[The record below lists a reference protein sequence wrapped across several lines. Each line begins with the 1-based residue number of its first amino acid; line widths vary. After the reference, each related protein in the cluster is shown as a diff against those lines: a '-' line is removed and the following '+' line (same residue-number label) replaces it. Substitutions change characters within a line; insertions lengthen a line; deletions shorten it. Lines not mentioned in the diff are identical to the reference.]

1 MGQITA
7 LGALAGRE
15 KAELDIVLSSAAFG
29 RSPRLAHLL
38 QYLCTKYFDGEADQ
52 IKEYNIAVD
61 VLNRPETFDPAE
73 DAIARVEV
81 HRLRKKLKE
90 YYEAEG
96 TDHAVR
102 IVIPTGRYG
111 PVFLTAAQIVADEEL
126 SPVTETDAAL
136 PANGHGGHTA
146 SARQAFSPQLP
157 RYLKIGLIVL
167 AAVAMLVVLT
177 VRLWPVAGPGI
188 DRTKAAIAST
198 IPNQDASLP
207 PLAPVSDETVR
218 ILCGQRKPRTDKF
231 GYTWGPDRYF
241 EGGDYAEKPPTFLT
255 RTTEPELFEGARTGS
270 SSYAIPLKRGVYELH
285 LYFVE
290 TSFGAGTPAGG
301 GENSRVFHV
310 ALDGKRILSEFD
322 IVSDAGG
329 PAVADERVFKD
340 VSPGPDGMLHI
351 RFMSQRS
358 QPMVSAIK
366 VEPAQPHRLN
376 PIRMVALEKPSMD
389 SRRQTWMPD
398 NFWSGGQIGAATGKP
413 EGARDSNLYTRE
425 RYGNF
430 SYAIPVGE
438 GEYAVTLHFAEKF
451 WGLENPGG
459 DGEGSRVFDV
469 YCNGVA
475 LLRDLDIYKE
485 AGGNRPLLKT
495 FHGLKANAQGKL
507 MLSFVP
513 VKNYASVYA
522 VEVID
527 ESPL

>member
-7 LGALAGRE
+7 LGALVERGRE
-15 KAELDIVLSSAAFG
+15 KAELDNVLSSTALS

-38 QYLCTKYFDGEADQ
+38 QYLCTKYFDGAADQ

-90 YYEAEG
+90 YYETEG
-96 TDHAVR
+96 ADHPIR

-111 PVFLTAAQIVADEEL
+111 PVFLTAAQVVADEEL
-126 SPVTETDAAL
+126 SPPGDAEPAVPVNVHGDPGGTPTLGPKL
-136 PANGHGGHTA
+136 PG
-146 SARQAFSPQLP
+146 
-157 RYLKIGLIVL
+157 YLKVGLLVL
-167 AAVAMLVVLT
+167 FGISVVVVLSI
-177 VRLWPVAGPGI
+177 RLWPVAVAPVDG
-188 DRTKAAIAST
+188 AQAVIAST
-198 IPNQDASLP
+198 IPTREATLP
-207 PLAPVSDETVR
+207 PVTPVSDETVR
-218 ILCGQRKPRTDKF
+218 ILCGQRKPRTDKL

-241 EGGDYAEKPPTFLT
+241 EGGEYSEKPGTLLT
-255 RTTEPELFEGARTGS
+255 RTTDPALFEGARTGS
-270 SSYAIPLKRGVYELH
+270 FSYNIPLKRGVYELH
-285 LYFVE
+285 LYFAE
-290 TSFGAGTPAGG
+290 TSFGPGTPAGG
-301 GENSRVFHV
+301 GENTRVFHV
-310 ALDGKRILSEFD
+310 AMDGKRILSDFD
-322 IVSDAGG
+322 VVSDAGG
-329 PAVADERVFKD
+329 TAVADERVFKD
-340 VSPGPDGMLHI
+340 ISPGSDGMLHI

-376 PIRMVALEKPSMD
+376 SIRMVALDRPCMD
-389 SRRQTWMPD
+389 SRRQLWLPD
-398 NFWSGGQIGAATGKP
+398 NFRSGGQVGAAPAKAD
-413 EGARDSNLYTRE
+413 GASDSNLYTRE

-438 GEYAVTLHFAEKF
+438 GEYGVTLHFAEKF

-459 DGEGSRVFDV
+459 GGEGTRVFDV
-469 YCNGVA
+469 FCNGVA
-475 LLRDLDIYKE
+475 LLRDVDVYKE

-495 FHGLKANAQGKL
+495 FHGLRANAQGKL

-527 ESPL
+527 ETPQ

>member
-61 VLNRPETFDPAE
+61 VLNRPESFDPAE

-90 YYEAEG
+90 YYETEG
-96 TDHAVR
+96 TDHVIR

-111 PVFLTAAQIVADEEL
+111 PVFMTAAQVVADEEL
-126 SPVTETDAAL
+126 PSASYTEPAV
-136 PANGHGGHTA
+136 PANGHGDNTA
-146 SARQAFSPQLP
+146 GERQDPGPKLP
-157 RYLKIGLIVL
+157 RYLKIGFMILSGASVL
-167 AAVAMLVVLT
+167 AVLS
-177 VRLWPVAGPGI
+177 VRLWPVAGPSI
-188 DRTKAAIAST
+188 DRTRAAITST
-198 IPNQDASLP
+198 IPNQEPIIP
-207 PLAPVSDETVR
+207 PVAPISDEAVR
-218 ILCGQRKPRTDKF
+218 ILCGRRKPRADKF
-231 GYTWGPDRYF
+231 GYTWGADQYF
-241 EGGDYAEKPPTFLT
+241 EGGDYAEKPGLFLT
-255 RTTEPELFEGARTGS
+255 RTTDPALFEGARTGS
-270 SSYAIPLKRGVYELH
+270 FSYNIPLKRGVYELH
-285 LYFVE
+285 LYFAE

-310 ALDGKRILSEFD
+310 AMDGKRILSDFD

-329 PAVADERVFKD
+329 AAVADERVFKD
-340 VSPGPDGMLHI
+340 ISPGPDGMLHI

-376 PIRMVALEKPSMD
+376 PIRMVALDKPCMD

-398 NFWSGGQIGAATGKP
+398 NFWSGGQIGSPPAKP

-438 GEYAVTLHFAEKF
+438 GDYAVTLHFAEKF

-459 DGEGSRVFDV
+459 GGEGTRVFDV

-485 AGGNRPLLKT
+485 AGGSRPLLKT

-513 VKNYASVYA
+513 VRNYASVYA